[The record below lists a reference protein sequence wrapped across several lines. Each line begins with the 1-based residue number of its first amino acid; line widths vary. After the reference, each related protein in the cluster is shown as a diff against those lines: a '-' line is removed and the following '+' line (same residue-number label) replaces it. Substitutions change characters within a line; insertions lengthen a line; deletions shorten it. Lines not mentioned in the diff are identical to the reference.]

1 MVVSILGCGWYGRS
15 LAQTLLN
22 NNIAVKGSVTS
33 AEKLQTLSAL
43 GVNPYLVNFKPDGEH
58 FDPDFFKCDL
68 LVICIPP
75 KTRHGEGSDHLL
87 KVKRII
93 NAIENS
99 SIKNV
104 IYISSTGVYG
114 NTNKE
119 VNELDDPEP
128 DSEAGTVLLA
138 AERLFKDQ
146 PAFKAT
152 IIRFAG
158 LVGPGRHPGRFFAG
172 KTAVPNGLAPV
183 NLIHLDDCIGITI
196 AVIEQKAFG
205 RVFNASSPDHPSR
218 SYFYGN
224 AAAQA
229 GLTPPEFINEL
240 SGWKLVNSVFLR
252 SVLNYEFM
260 VSTFKGCTFN

>member
-15 LAQTLLN
+15 LAKALLS

-33 AEKLQTLSAL
+33 AEKLQPLSAL
-43 GVNPYLVNFKPDGEH
+43 GISPYLVNFKPDGEH
-58 FDPDFFKCDL
+58 FDPDFFKCDVL
-68 LVICIPP
+68 LICIPP
-75 KTRHGEGSDHLL
+75 KSRHGEGSDYLP

-93 NAIENS
+93 SAIENS

-128 DSEAGTVLLA
+128 GSEAGRVLLE
-138 AERLFKDQ
+138 AETLFKDQ
-146 PAFKAT
+146 PAFKAAV
-152 IIRFAG
+152 IRFAG

-183 NLIHLDDCIGITI
+183 NLIHLDDCIGITT
-196 AVIEQKAFG
+196 AVIEQKAYG
-205 RVFNASSPDHPSR
+205 CVFNASSPDHPSR

-224 AAAQA
+224 AAQQA

-240 SGWKLVNSVFLR
+240 SDWKIVNSVFLR
-252 SVLNYEFM
+252 SVLNYK
-260 VSTFKGCTFN
+260 FKVPSFNNCTLD